1 MSNQLK
7 SVDIILPVY
16 NGQEDLEKSVDTI
29 IKFFKSIKFPYK
41 WNIIISDNA
50 STDNTPKIARALAK
64 KYSQVHHLR
73 LTQKGRGIAVRT
85 AWMQSKADIVSFM
98 DVDLAVDLEA
108 FPRLIN
114 EVAHGADI
122 CIGSRFL
129 KESKVKRSLKREIL
143 SRSYNTILKILFQN
157 KFSDAQCGF
166 KAFNT
171 NTVKNVLLEVKD
183 NEWFF
188 DTELLVK
195 AERAGY
201 KIKEIPFVWT
211 EGPSTTV
218 KLMKTSFRLL
228 RKAVEFRL
236 SLIFN

>member
-1 MSNQLK
+1 MSNKLK
-7 SVDIILPVY
+7 SVDIVLPVY
-16 NGQEDLEKSVDTI
+16 NGQEDLEKSVKTI
-29 IKFFKSIKFPYK
+29 IKFFKAVKFSYN

-50 STDNTPKIARALAK
+50 STDKTPQIAKTLSK
-64 KYSQVHHLR
+64 KYPRVHHLR

-108 FPRLIN
+108 FPRLVN
-114 EVAHGADI
+114 EVAKGADI

-129 KESKVKRSLKREIL
+129 KDSKVKRSLKREIL
-143 SRSYNTILKILFQN
+143 SRGYNTLLKIIFQN

-171 NTVKNVLLEVKD
+171 KTVKEVLVKVKD

-218 KLMKTSFRLL
+218 KLIKTSIRLL
-228 RKAVEFRL
+228 RKAIEFRL
-236 SLIFN
+236 DLMFN